1 MSAQAWAKAK
11 KSPGKKIHKLR
22 FFKVR
27 FLSPW
32 QAARRELFANGSE
45 RLLHD
50 VTVCTFHKGA
60 EKNLHHYTAAGSPEE
75 TKTVFHWTSAGQAER
90 ATPKA
95 RVQKKKREG
104 RKKGKEVECW
114 GSQCQV
120 QNEFLVAPELAS

>member
-60 EKNLHHYTAAGSPEE
+60 EKNLHHCTAAGSPEG
-75 TKTVFHWTSAGQAER
+75 TNS
-90 ATPKA
+90 PKKLSSTGP
-95 RVQKKKREG
+95 RQDKPRGLLRRLGCKKKKEKEGKREG
-104 RKKGKEVECW
+104 
-114 GSQCQV
+114 S
-120 QNEFLVAPELAS
+120 